1 MSRDDI
7 QKLLGGYA
15 TGTLTAEEQRA
26 LYQAALEDQELF
38 DALAREEALRE
49 VLSDPSA
56 RAHLLAAMDEAPAPW
71 YRQWWRPMVV
81 VAAALLMVA
90 GVAVW
95 QSARTPRPRRMAKL
109 ELPPLPAAEPSK
121 GAPVLPPPP
130 ELARAAPPALAPF
143 PLPAAMPAGPPP
155 PPASAAP
162 AAKPPQVEAAAAP
175 LASDQAVAVSNG
187 ALGMQQ
193 ARSQTGARF
202 VPTVNGLVAG
212 NNAALQGVVTD
223 ATGAPVRSANVT
235 VKSLATGESVT
246 ASTDERGAFRAPEV
260 PGTTYQIS
268 AAAPGFRTA
277 TMTEITPDFGAPEPV
292 NLKLDVGATAEAVG
306 VVGGIGG
313 AAPLFT
319 RAGDARGGRGG
330 GGGAMARKATPA
342 PASPPLQY
350 QLLSRMPG
358 GGLVEVGA
366 DGTAPA
372 GAAIVL
378 RVTPTAD
385 GRVRIV
391 QSTGRTI
398 ANHAVQSGKT
408 FETRLLNFKP
418 GRVELQVYLPA
429 ERQTPVTITFNIQ

>member
-1 MSRDDI
+1 MPTTFNS
-7 QKLLGGYA
+7 
-15 TGTLTAEEQRA
+15 RA
-26 LYQAALEDQELF
+26 LVALVSESET
-38 DALAREEALRE
+38 
-49 VLSDPSA
+49 P
-56 RAHLLAAMDEAPAPW
+56 
-71 YRQWWRPMVV
+71 
-81 VAAALLMVA
+81 A
-90 GVAVW
+90 GV
-95 QSARTPRPRRMAKL
+95 P
-109 ELPPLPAAEPSK
+109 
-121 GAPVLPPPP
+121 
-130 ELARAAPPALAPF
+130 RAAPPALAPF
-143 PLPAAMPAGPPP
+143 PLPAAMPAAPPP